1 MKNDKK
7 KVTKSDSME
16 VMIHDEQMKLLK
28 IFLNDFVID
37 IKIIWTV
44 L

>member
-1 MKNDKK
+1 
-7 KVTKSDSME
+7 ME